1 MDSAILNDPFLLAK
15 KHLLELTRGLPSG
28 TVPVSVIQDLSSMH
42 PDWPV
47 WPDLALSDL
56 IGPPNVRL
64 KEVDLRWLHRFRATI
79 ALLGWLSAQLGGP
92 KGGPSALSLVVER
105 APILGHRG
113 WGAVSAGGSCRIL
126 TTADG
131 QIAANLPRVE
141 DQSSVAAWLDAPIE
155 GTDWASIERAVQQV
169 TSSELLSRAKLL
181 GMPISAVGET
191 KVPLGFGY
199 NIGKEIRL
207 KQKPRVVDLSSM
219 WAGPLCSWY
228 LMRCGA
234 EVTKIES
241 LLRPEKQRNRPDI
254 FYQRLNQGKEI
265 IPLDFSSSIDLE
277 RLRNIIRGS
286 DIIIE
291 GSRPRALEQLGID
304 AKEEVERGAIWC
316 SITGYGRRWNPHRV
330 GFGDDAAAGAN
341 LLAEINGS
349 LWFMGDAIADP
360 ITGATAATLVLGYW
374 LGCSSALLDL
384 GLSPTAALYSQGLLS
399 RASSF

>member
-191 KVPLGFGY
+191 KVPSGFEY
-199 NIGKEIRL
+199 NIGKEIQL
-207 KQKPRVVDLSSM
+207 KQKPKVVDLSSM

-241 LLRPEKQRNRPDI
+241 LLRPEKPRNRPDI

-265 IPLDFSSSIDLE
+265 IPLDFSSSIDHEL
-277 RLRNIIRGS
+277 LRNIIRES

-291 GSRPRALEQLGID
+291 GSRPRALEHLGID

-360 ITGATAATLVLGYW
+360 ITGATAATLVLGHW

>member
-28 TVPVSVIQDLSSMH
+28 TVPISVIQDLSSMH

-64 KEVDLRWLHRFRATI
+64 KEIDLRWLHRFRATI
-79 ALLGWLSAQLGGP
+79 ALLGWLSVQLGGP

-181 GMPISAVGET
+181 GMPISVVGET
-191 KVPLGFGY
+191 KVPLGFEY

-241 LLRPEKQRNRPDI
+241 TLRPEKPRNRPDI

-265 IPLDFSSSIDLE
+265 IPLDFSSSIDHEL
-277 RLRNIIRGS
+277 LRNIIRGS

-291 GSRPRALEQLGID
+291 GSRPRALEHLGID

-360 ITGATAATLVLGYW
+360 ITGATAATLVLGHW

-384 GLSPTAALYSQGLLS
+384 GLSPTAALYSQGLVS

>member
-1 MDSAILNDPFLLAK
+1 MDNAILNDPFLLAK

-28 TVPVSVIQDLSSMH
+28 TVPISVIQDLSSIY
-42 PDWPV
+42 PNWPV
-47 WPDLALSDL
+47 WPDMALSDL

-64 KEVDLRWLHRFRATI
+64 KEVDLRWLHRFRTTI

-92 KGGPSALSLVVER
+92 KGGPSALSLIVER

-113 WGAVSAGGSCRIL
+113 WGKVSAGGSCRIL

-141 DQSSVAAWLDAPIE
+141 DQLSVAAWLDAPIE
-155 GTDWASIERAVQQV
+155 GADWASIERAVQQV
-169 TSSELLSRAKLL
+169 TSLELLSRAKLL
-181 GMPISAVGET
+181 GMPISIVGET
-191 KVPLGFGY
+191 KTPSGFEY
-199 NIGKEIRL
+199 NIGKEIQL
-207 KQKPRVVDLSSM
+207 KRRPKVVDLSSM

-241 LLRPEKQRNRPDI
+241 ILRPEKQRNQPDI

-265 IPLDFSSSIDLE
+265 IPLDFSSSRDLK
-277 RLRNIIRGS
+277 RLRNIIRRS

-291 GSRPRALEQLGID
+291 GSRPRALEHLGIE

-316 SITGYGRRWNPHRV
+316 SITGYGRRRNPHRV

-341 LLAEINGS
+341 LLAEVNGS
-349 LWFMGDAIADP
+349 LVHGRCD
-360 ITGATAATLVLGYW
+360 
-374 LGCSSALLDL
+374 C
-384 GLSPTAALYSQGLLS
+384 
-399 RASSF
+399 

>member
-155 GTDWASIERAVQQV
+155 GTDWASIEKAVQQV

-181 GMPISAVGET
+181 GMPISVVGET
-191 KVPLGFGY
+191 KIPSGFEY
-199 NIGKEIRL
+199 NIGKEIQL

-241 LLRPEKQRNRPDI
+241 ILRPEKSRNWPDI

-291 GSRPRALEQLGID
+291 GSRPRALEHLGID

-374 LGCSSALLDL
+374 LGCSSTLLDL

>member
-28 TVPVSVIQDLSSMH
+28 TVPISVIQDLSSMH

-79 ALLGWLSAQLGGP
+79 ALLGWLSVQLGGP

-155 GTDWASIERAVQQV
+155 GADWASIERAVQQV

-181 GMPISAVGET
+181 GMPISVVGET
-191 KVPLGFGY
+191 KVPLGFEY

-241 LLRPEKQRNRPDI
+241 TLRPEKPRNRPDI

-265 IPLDFSSSIDLE
+265 IPLDFSSSIDHEL
-277 RLRNIIRGS
+277 LRNIIRES

-291 GSRPRALEQLGID
+291 GSRPRALEHLGID

-360 ITGATAATLVLGYW
+360 ITGATAATLVLGHW

-384 GLSPTAALYSQGLLS
+384 GLSPTAALYSQGLVS

>member
-79 ALLGWLSAQLGGP
+79 ALLGWLSVQLGGP

-155 GTDWASIERAVQQV
+155 GADWASIERAVQQV

-181 GMPISAVGET
+181 GMPISVVGET
-191 KVPLGFGY
+191 KVPLGFEY

-241 LLRPEKQRNRPDI
+241 TLRPEKPRNRPDI

-265 IPLDFSSSIDLE
+265 IPLDFSSSIDHEL
-277 RLRNIIRGS
+277 LRNIIRES

-291 GSRPRALEQLGID
+291 GSRPRALEHLGID

-360 ITGATAATLVLGYW
+360 ITGATAATLVLGHW

-384 GLSPTAALYSQGLLS
+384 GLSPTAALYSQGLVS